1 MENLTTV
8 SSLQRKPSTRRVMID
23 MLIALAPATV
33 AAGYFFGLKALLII
47 ATCVAASV
55 LSEFVFNALS
65 KKKQTVG
72 DLTALVTGLI
82 LALSLPT
89 TVTVWQC
96 VVGAVFAI
104 VIVKCAVGGLG
115 YNFANPAAT
124 ARVMLLIAFSGNVAG
139 GTMTRLAEITAGA
152 TPLAVLK
159 AGEGTLPTMMD
170 MLLGNRGGAIGETCA
185 VALLVG
191 GIYLGI
197 RKVISWQIPVVYIGS
212 VFAMSVALTG
222 DINKALYHTLGGGL
236 LLGAI
241 FMATDPVTSPRKW
254 IGKVIF
260 GLGCGVI
267 TVMIR
272 FWGTYPEGVSFAILI
287 MNIINPYLN
296 MIGEKKAGGAA
307 NEG

>member
-33 AAGYFFGLKALLII
+33 ASVVFFGLNALWII

-104 VIVKCAVGGLG
+104 VIVKCAFGGLG

-159 AGEGTLPTMMD
+159 AGEGTLPTMME

-191 GIYLGI
+191 GIYLVI

-296 MIGEKKAGGAA
+296 MIGEKKAGGAS